1 MRAIRLNSPF
11 RRVFGQLAERPREAR
26 LDVRWRPA
34 HVENP
39 RKRKKPHALGNG
51 AGTQNGFRMQAM

>member
-1 MRAIRLNSPF
+1 MRAIRLTLH
-11 RRVFGQLAERPREAR
+11 FGGGSAGEAERRGTVR

-39 RKRKKPHALGNG
+39 RKRKKAHTLGDG
-51 AGTQNGFRMQAM
+51 AGTQNGFRMKGI